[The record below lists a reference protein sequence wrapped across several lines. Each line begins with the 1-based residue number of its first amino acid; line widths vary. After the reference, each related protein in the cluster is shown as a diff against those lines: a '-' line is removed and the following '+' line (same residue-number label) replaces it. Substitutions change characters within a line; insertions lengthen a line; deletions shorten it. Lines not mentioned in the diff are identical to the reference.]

1 MKKGNPNTASTGKA
15 FTWIALGILIL
26 GGSMIV
32 SMLWQ
37 KNLRIQSIEV
47 KGNYFTS
54 TDDILAAYPIP
65 LHSHSDS
72 LDLGTLVQ
80 ELESLD
86 YIQKVTPYI
95 NALGTLTVTVVER
108 SPIALLIDGDN
119 EIYIDAFGVKL
130 PIIPSKQLNLPLVYG
145 FDSTMNS
152 DTISLKEFTQ
162 IRNFLVSAK
171 NNQFGWITISEVAFD
186 PLEGVIAL
194 SHENGVQLLFGTNNF
209 DEKLQ
214 KWETFYSKVIAYKG
228 IQTMQKID
236 LRFVDQIITQEE
248 ES

>member
-1 MKKGNPNTASTGKA
+1 VKKGNPNTTSSRKA
-15 FTWIALGILIL
+15 FTWMAIVIFILV
-26 GGSMIV
+26 GSMIV

-37 KNLRIQSIEV
+37 QNLRIQSIQV
-47 KGNYFTS
+47 KGNHFTS
-54 TDDILAAYPIP
+54 EDDILAAYSIP
-65 LHSHSDS
+65 LNSRSDG
-72 LDLGTLVQ
+72 LDLGALVQ

-86 YIQKVTPYI
+86 YVQKVIPYI
-95 NALGTLTVTVVER
+95 NALGTLIITVVER
-108 SPIALLIDGDN
+108 TPIALLIDGDN
-119 EIYIDAFGVKL
+119 ESYIDAYGVKL
-130 PIIPSKQLNLPLVYG
+130 PIIPTKQHNLPLVYG
-145 FDSTMNS
+145 FDATMDS
-152 DTISLKEFTQ
+152 STISSQEFTQ
-162 IRNFLVSAK
+162 IRDFLVSAK

-194 SHENGVQLLFGTNNF
+194 SHENGVKLLFGKDNF
-209 DEKLQ
+209 DQKLQ